1 MLLEAGADPN
11 ARQERGFAPLHDAA
25 ANGNAALVELL
36 LKHGA
41 LADAKTDDGK
51 TPADMAAE
59 RGHKEVIERLR
70 KAAG

>member
-1 MLLEAGADPN
+1 
-11 ARQERGFAPLHDAA
+11 
-25 ANGNAALVELL
+25 LVELL

-41 LADAKTDDGK
+41 LADTKTDDGK

-59 RGHKEVIERLR
+59 RGHKDVIERLR